1 MIFSIFINTKAFFE
15 SKNCKTNTFGKIWK
29 NHFEI
34 LKNILS
40 PLTHSKSNEWG
51 NLFMENNT
59 KTKTNKKSSK
69 RVIGTLFI
77 ALLSIAITAVISI
90 GATLA
95 FFAGSTTATQ
105 SLFMGGPVYVEITG
119 RNNDFKAG
127 DGNLD
132 ISAYAGRTTGTAGTI
147 DNTILL
153 PGQKV
158 EIHSSARVYSTTATS
173 TIEDSPIPD
182 ISTGANTGNIGNA
195 YTDSEGNAYYVNNQ
209 GRVTSTTTSILRAR
223 FGINIEFDPTVGF
236 NNFTGTT
243 YANNYPVQSQTS
255 FNREV
260 TNDTTEVVA
269 GFEGALHS
277 TNMEYSYDSATQTHT
292 GRRDYVSD
300 TKFTA
305 TTVAG
310 EDMNKIKAGLL
321 TSIYSWK
328 YVSQKEYEGLNAITD
343 DVNFSKMPA
352 PFDGTINAQ
361 GTSSNKAGGAGNG
374 FYGVWILDGAGN
386 KTESNAFYKARTNA
400 YMNTYVEFYINEYGN
415 PVTRTLQSSI
425 DALNSSLNKYFVN
438 LINDSSRYIQTPDNP
453 DTADV
458 VEGLGL
464 NASWLYIDPSI
475 GNDTNS
481 NEISTSVGGWW
492 YLVVDNGGT
501 ITGVAETYGEGGAP
515 TGINASGNT
524 YTQTVNRTAYS
535 STDSNRL
542 KYYLYEIVPDISVG
556 EVIGTNGQKKIASS
570 ILPFVNGTFA
580 LPGDALTN
588 VFANAKLSFNVS
600 FQALQ
605 AFLPYTQDIDNMDY
619 TNPLLGTAK
628 PLTIESAIPIYNEA
642 FDYQENGGEIGDL

>member
-1 MIFSIFINTKAFFE
+1 MIYSNFINTKTFFE
-15 SKNCKTNTFGKIWK
+15 SKNCKTNAFGKIWK

-90 GATLA
+90 
-95 FFAGSTTATQ
+95 GSTTATQ

-260 TNDTTEVVA
+260 TNDTTEAVS

-277 TNMEYSYDSATQTHT
+277 TNMDYSYDSATQTHT

-438 LINDSSRYIQTPDNP
+438 LINDSSRYIQTPDDP

>member
-1 MIFSIFINTKAFFE
+1 ME
-15 SKNCKTNTFGKIWK
+15 KTIK
-29 NHFEI
+29 
-34 LKNILS
+34 
-40 PLTHSKSNEWG
+40 KSNA
-51 NLFMENNT
+51 
-59 KTKTNKKSSK
+59 KKRSV
-69 RVIGTLFI
+69 RRALGTMFI
-77 ALLSIAITAVISI
+77 AVLSITITAVISI

-95 FFAGSTTATQ
+95 YFAGSTTANQ

-132 ISAYAGRTTGTAGTI
+132 ISAYAGRTTGTAGII

-173 TIEDSPIPD
+173 TIADSPIPD

-195 YTDSEGNAYYVNNQ
+195 YTDEEGNAYYVNSQ

-223 FGINIEFDPTVGF
+223 FGIDIEFDPTVGF

-243 YANNYPVQSQTS
+243 YAENYPVQSQDK
-255 FNREV
+255 FVRED
-260 TNDTTEVVA
+260 TNDVTEEVD
-269 GFEGALHS
+269 GFTGAIHDKGE
-277 TNMEYSYDSATQTHT
+277 EYSYDSTTQKHT

-300 TKFTA
+300 TKFTDA
-305 TTVAG
+305 TTAG
-310 EDMNKIKAGLL
+310 EDMNKIKSGELI
-321 TSIYSWK
+321 SIFSWK
-328 YVSQKEYEGLNAITD
+328 YVSQSEYEGTKAITD
-343 DVNFSKMPA
+343 DQNYAKMPA
-352 PFDGTINAQ
+352 PFDGTINAL
-361 GTSSNKAGGAGNG
+361 GENSNKVVGGSGNG
-374 FYGVWILDGAGN
+374 FYGVWILDGTGE

-438 LINDSSRYIQTPDNP
+438 LINDSSTYIQTPDNP

-458 VEGLGL
+458 IEGLGL

-492 YLVVDNGGT
+492 YLIVDNGGT
-501 ITGVAETYGEGGAP
+501 ITGNGETYAEGQTP
-515 TGINASGNT
+515 TGITVAGT
-524 YTQTVNRTAYS
+524 KYTQTVDRSAYT
-535 STDSNRL
+535 STNPKRL
-542 KYYLYEIVPDISVG
+542 KYYLYEIVPDIDVG
-556 EVIGTNGQKKIASS
+556 EVIGTNGQKKIASD
-570 ILPFVNGTFA
+570 IIPFVNGTFA

-588 VFANAKLSFNVS
+588 VFANAKLSFTVS

-605 AFLPYTQDIDNMDY
+605 AFLPYTTDIDNMDY

-628 PLTIESAIPIYNEA
+628 PLTIESAIPIFNEA
-642 FDYQENGGEIGDL
+642 FDYQENSGDIGNL

>member
-1 MIFSIFINTKAFFE
+1 MEKKVNKTNSKKKSTRRTLGTIFIA
-15 SKNCKTNTFGKIWK
+15 
-29 NHFEI
+29 
-34 LKNILS
+34 
-40 PLTHSKSNEWG
+40 
-51 NLFMENNT
+51 
-59 KTKTNKKSSK
+59 
-69 RVIGTLFI
+69 V
-77 ALLSIAITAVISI
+77 LSIAITAVISI

-95 FFAGSTTATQ
+95 YFAGSTTAGQ

-132 ISAYAGRTTGTAGTI
+132 IAAYAGRTTGTAGAI

-173 TIEDSPIPD
+173 TIQDSPIPD

-195 YTDSEGNAYYVNNQ
+195 YTDDAGNAYYVNNQ
-209 GRVTSTTTSILRAR
+209 GRVTSTTTSVLRAR

-243 YANNYPVQSQTS
+243 YASNYPVQSQQT
-255 FNREV
+255 FNREASN
-260 TNDTTEVVA
+260 TTTEEVT
-269 GFEGALHS
+269 GFEGAIHT
-277 TNMEYSYDSATQTHT
+277 TNNAYSYDSSTQTHT

-300 TKFTA
+300 TKYTSA
-305 TTVAG
+305 TTAG
-310 EDMNKIKAGLL
+310 EDMNKIKSGELI
-321 TSIYSWK
+321 SIYSWK
-328 YVSQKEYEGLNAITD
+328 YVSQAEYEGTKAITD
-343 DVNFSKMPA
+343 DQKFSKMPA

-361 GTSSNKAGGAGNG
+361 GTNSNKVTGGSGNC
-374 FYGVWILDGAGN
+374 FYGVWILDGTGK

-438 LINDSSRYIQTPDNP
+438 LINDSSRYIQTPDDPN
-453 DTADV
+453 TTDV

-492 YLVVDNGGT
+492 YLIVDNGGK
-501 ITGVAETYGEGGAP
+501 ITGKAENYTEGNTP
-515 TGINASGNT
+515 TGITSSGDG
-524 YTQTVNRTAYS
+524 YTQSVNRSSYS
-535 STDSNRL
+535 SSDPNRL
-542 KYYLYEIVPDISVG
+542 KYYLYEIVPDIEVG
-556 EVIGTNGQKKIASS
+556 EIIGTNGQKKIASD
-570 ILPFVNGTFA
+570 IIPFVNGTFA

-588 VFANAKLSFNVS
+588 VFANAKLSFTVS

-642 FDYQENGGEIGDL
+642 FDYQENSGDIGEL

>member
-1 MIFSIFINTKAFFE
+1 MNKYPIVAY
-15 SKNCKTNTFGKIWK
+15 
-29 NHFEI
+29 
-34 LKNILS
+34 
-40 PLTHSKSNEWG
+40 PKSNEWSI
-51 NLFMENNT
+51 LFMEKTTKKTNT
-59 KTKTNKKSSK
+59 KK
-69 RVIGTLFI
+69 RNNRRTLGTIFI
-77 ALLSIAITAVISI
+77 AVLSIAITAVISI

-95 FFAGSTTATQ
+95 YFAGSTTAGQ

-173 TIEDSPIPD
+173 TIADSPIPD

-195 YTDSEGNAYYVNNQ
+195 YTDAEGNAYYVNNQ

-223 FGINIEFDPTVGF
+223 FGINVEFDPTVGF

-243 YANNYPVQSQTS
+243 YAANYPVQSQTK
-255 FNREV
+255 FIREV
-260 TNDTTEVVA
+260 TNTSTEEVE
-269 GFEGALHS
+269 GFEGAIHTS
-277 TNMEYSYDSATQTHT
+277 GAEYSYDSTTQTHT

-300 TKFTA
+300 TKYTA

-310 EDMNKIKAGLL
+310 EDMNKVKSGQLV
-321 TSIYSWK
+321 SIYSWK
-328 YVSQKEYEGLNAITD
+328 YVSQSEYEGSKAITD
-343 DVNFSKMPA
+343 DQNYSKMPA
-352 PFDGTINAQ
+352 PFDGTVNVQ
-361 GTSSNKAGGAGNG
+361 GTGSNKVGGSGNG
-374 FYGVWILDGAGN
+374 FYGVWILDGAGK
-386 KTESNAFYKARTNA
+386 KTESNSFYKARTNA

-492 YLVVDNGGT
+492 YLIVDNGGK
-501 ITGVAETYGEGGAP
+501 ISGNAENYTEGNIP
-515 TGINASGNT
+515 TGITASGDG
-524 YTQTVNRTAYS
+524 YTQTVNRSSYA
-535 STDSNRL
+535 STDPNRL
-542 KYYLYEIVPDISVG
+542 KYYLYEIVPDIEVG
-556 EVIGTNGQKKIASS
+556 EIIGTNGQKKIASD
-570 ILPFVNGTFA
+570 IIPFVNGTFA

-588 VFANAKLSFNVS
+588 VFANAKLSFTVS

-642 FDYQENGGEIGDL
+642 FDYQENSGDIGEL

>member
-1 MIFSIFINTKAFFE
+1 MEKKVNKTNSKKKSTRRTLGTIFIA
-15 SKNCKTNTFGKIWK
+15 
-29 NHFEI
+29 
-34 LKNILS
+34 
-40 PLTHSKSNEWG
+40 
-51 NLFMENNT
+51 
-59 KTKTNKKSSK
+59 
-69 RVIGTLFI
+69 V
-77 ALLSIAITAVISI
+77 LSIAITAVISI

-95 FFAGSTTATQ
+95 YFAGSTTAGQ

-132 ISAYAGRTTGTAGTI
+132 IAAYAGRTTGTAGAI

-173 TIEDSPIPD
+173 TIQDSPIPD

-195 YTDSEGNAYYVNNQ
+195 YTDDAGNAYYVNNQ
-209 GRVTSTTTSILRAR
+209 GRVTSTTTSVLRAR

-243 YANNYPVQSQTS
+243 YASNYPVQSQQT
-255 FNREV
+255 FIREV
-260 TNDTTEVVA
+260 TNTSTEEVP
-269 GFEGALHS
+269 GFEGAIHT
-277 TNMEYSYDSATQTHT
+277 TNNTYSYDSSTQTHT
-292 GRRDYVSD
+292 GRRDYVND
-300 TKFTA
+300 TKYTSA
-305 TTVAG
+305 TTAG
-310 EDMNKIKAGLL
+310 EDMNKIKSGELI
-321 TSIYSWK
+321 SIYSWK
-328 YVSQKEYEGLNAITD
+328 YVSQAEYEGTKAITD
-343 DVNFSKMPA
+343 DQKFSKMPA

-361 GTSSNKAGGAGNG
+361 GTNSNKVTGGSGNG
-374 FYGVWILDGAGN
+374 FYGVWILDGTGK

-438 LINDSSRYIQTPDNP
+438 LINDSSRYIQTPDDPN
-453 DTADV
+453 TTDV

-492 YLVVDNGGT
+492 YLIVDNGGK
-501 ITGVAETYGEGGAP
+501 ITGKAENYTEGNTP
-515 TGINASGNT
+515 TGITSSGDG
-524 YTQTVNRTAYS
+524 YTQSVNRSSYS
-535 STDSNRL
+535 SSDPNRL
-542 KYYLYEIVPDISVG
+542 KYYLYEIVPDIEVG
-556 EVIGTNGQKKIASS
+556 EIIGTNGQKKIASD
-570 ILPFVNGTFA
+570 IIPFVNGTFA

-588 VFANAKLSFNVS
+588 VFANAKLSFTVS

-642 FDYQENGGEIGDL
+642 FDYQENSGDIGEL